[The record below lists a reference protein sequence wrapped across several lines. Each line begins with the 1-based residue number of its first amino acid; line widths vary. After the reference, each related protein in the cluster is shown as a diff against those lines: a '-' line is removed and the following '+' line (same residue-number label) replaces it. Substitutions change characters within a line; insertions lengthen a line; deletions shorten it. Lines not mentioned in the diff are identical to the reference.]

1 MSKHTLRSVPPQ
13 GRLRYL
19 GTQSLLL
26 FSAFTSS
33 AVIAGTG
40 IIPTD
45 EDTYPANVTPIP
57 AVLSQCFAC
66 HGPNG
71 RSEYADWPSLAG
83 QKESYLLQE
92 LQAFKSGARIDPMM
106 QPVVAVLTE
115 ADMKVAAEYLSKQ
128 PPPIPSG
135 NAEEVARP
143 ATAAVCMAC
152 HDNAA
157 LPNEPFLN
165 AQQADYLAAQL
176 VAYRD
181 GTRKDPIMEGMA
193 KNLSDED
200 ILALANYFSAQP
212 PVQSAQD

>member
-1 MSKHTLRSVPPQ
+1 MKIQMSKHTLISVPPQ

-19 GTQSLLL
+19 RTQSLLL
-26 FSAFTSS
+26 ISAFTSS

-92 LQAFKSGARIDPMM
+92 LRAFKSGARI
-106 QPVVAVLTE
+106 
-115 ADMKVAAEYLSKQ
+115 
-128 PPPIPSG
+128 
-135 NAEEVARP
+135 
-143 ATAAVCMAC
+143 
-152 HDNAA
+152 
-157 LPNEPFLN
+157 
-165 AQQADYLAAQL
+165 
-176 VAYRD
+176 
-181 GTRKDPIMEGMA
+181 
-193 KNLSDED
+193 
-200 ILALANYFSAQP
+200 
-212 PVQSAQD
+212 